1 MLEKIKNLFKEKD
14 DKKKM
19 ENLIVFLII
28 LVVTLILVN
37 KILKDEPDSKT
48 DFSQNQVGAQLVNS
62 EISNSTLIDKS
73 NESGIEER
81 LENILSGINGVG
93 KTEVLITYKDS
104 SSEIEGAIVIAEGAR
119 CNYNKTKY
127 SFSSRG
133 CNSDF

>member
-48 DFSQNQVGAQLVNS
+48 DFVQNQVDAQLVNS

-104 SSEIEGAIVIAEGAR
+104 SQEIEGAIVIAEGAR

>member
-48 DFSQNQVGAQLVNS
+48 DFVQNQVGAQLVNS

-73 NESGIEER
+73 NESGF
-81 LENILSGINGVG
+81 V
-93 KTEVLITYKDS
+93 VLHVS
-104 SSEIEGAIVIAEGAR
+104 
-119 CNYNKTKY
+119 
-127 SFSSRG
+127 
-133 CNSDF
+133 